1 MTEYT
6 FSVFTPSY
14 NRAKTLPRLY
24 EALKRQT
31 YRNFEWI
38 IVDDGSADNTKETV
52 EKFISDRPD
61 FNITYKYQ
69 TNKGKHIAT
78 NVAAQIAKGEF
89 FITIDSD
96 DSVKDN
102 ALETFINEWNKIP
115 DKDRSNTRE
124 FRAAPVTKAAKQT
137 VVLCRQNDSTVPTL
151 T

>member
-69 TNKGKHIAT
+69 TNKGKTHCNKCCGT
-78 NVAAQIAKGEF
+78 DCKG
-89 FITIDSD
+89 
-96 DSVKDN
+96 
-102 ALETFINEWNKIP
+102 
-115 DKDRSNTRE
+115 
-124 FRAAPVTKAAKQT
+124 
-137 VVLCRQNDSTVPTL
+137 
-151 T
+151 